1 MNTTYDVDT
10 LFIIKKETNTKDTI
24 DLNVILQEYGLF
36 DGQLESL
43 KIKKGEY
50 FGFIKEEDVDIL
62 DLPLH
67 EYLFNKISELED
79 EIVYRRARFSSAT
92 IKTEK
97 ARLNTELEQME
108 KDYYTIIDVATA
120 SAKNAIVDLFS
131 KNIADPKNRTDLLT
145 PIYTRRVSSVKTKN
159 VNDFYKDLA
168 KDESLLKDLVEAGII
183 TVQC

>member
-1 MNTTYDVDT
+1 MYDVDT
-10 LFIIKKETNTKDTI
+10 LFIIKKETNDKDAI
-24 DLNVILQEYGLF
+24 DLNKILENYGLS
-36 DGQLESL
+36 DGNSDSL
-43 KIKKGEY
+43 ITKKGEY
-50 FGFIKEEDVDIL
+50 FGFKEDEIDINGL
-62 DLPLH
+62 SLH
-67 EYLFNKISELED
+67 EYLFSKISELED
-79 EIVYRRARFSSAT
+79 EIVYRRAKFSSAT

-108 KDYYTIIDVATA
+108 KDYYTIIDVAVA
-120 SAKNAIVDLFS
+120 SAKNAIVDLFA

-168 KDESLLKDLVEAGII
+168 KDESLIKDLVDAGII